1 MSKIKKV
8 VERLPEADVEEFLS
22 YGGLMDDLDEI
33 VTYLPPN
40 SFLRKRVMTC
50 AEIINE
56 AVQAIQNQYE
66 DSQHNLETIEEILR

>member
-22 YGGLMDDLDEI
+22 YDGLMDDLDEI